1 MSVAISNFS
10 ENIKWFDGPSDQFRT
25 HDPCNPTPQTSG
37 QLFSHFLPP
46 SASRPWKK
54 TQIPIP
60 MSKPNYCPEM
70 VIKTSG
76 KDLFFI
82 SVFPW
87 FIEFVGCQQLV
98 PSWQLQTTNAA
109 PGLHWMER
117 NSVASRF
124 YHHRWAPHQVG
135 SRYFP
140 YITSVWKLSVNT
152 FTVLPIRWIVC
163 YIPTFTYIY
172 YRKH

>member
-1 MSVAISNFS
+1 MGLVTSSGHMTHVTQHLKPPVNCFRISFHHQQADH
-10 ENIKWFDGPSDQFRT
+10 E
-25 HDPCNPTPQTSG
+25 
-37 QLFSHFLPP
+37 
-46 SASRPWKK
+46 KK